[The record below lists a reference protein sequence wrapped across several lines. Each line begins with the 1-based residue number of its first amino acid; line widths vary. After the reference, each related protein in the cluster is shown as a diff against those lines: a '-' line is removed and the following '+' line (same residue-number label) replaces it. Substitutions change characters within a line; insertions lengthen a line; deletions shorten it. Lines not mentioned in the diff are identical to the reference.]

1 MGARTG
7 ARENA
12 LITGSS
18 LRRKCDAGRLRKTR
32 GVSTQTDIASEE
44 YALHRDTQLDPPLAR
59 DQYLFPVD
67 VNGTP
72 ISYMAGNSLGLQP
85 KSVRAAIDQELESW
99 ATLAVRGHSHGA
111 HPWIAFPSLLAE
123 SSAAIVGAQ
132 PNEIVMM
139 NSLTV
144 NIHMLLASFYQ
155 PRDGRRKI
163 LMEDYAFSSDS
174 YAIRS
179 HVAFRG
185 GHPDKDVIRLKPR
198 EGEDSLRTE
207 DVIAV
212 LRERGD
218 EIATIL
224 FGAVNYYSGE
234 FMDIPAITAAAHDVG
249 AYAGWDLAHAAGN
262 VPMHLHD
269 WGVDFAAWCSYKYL
283 NAGPGS
289 VAGAYIHEKHHTA
302 ALPRLEGWWTNKP
315 ETRFLMNPVVDP
327 LESAD
332 AWAVS
337 NPPLLIMAPALSALE
352 VFTDVGMPALRARS
366 LQLTAYMRELIELRN
381 STEPDAQKHV
391 HVITP
396 RDSDRHGAQLS
407 IRVSIEPFALIER
420 MYENHGVLGDAR
432 NPGIIRLAPIPM
444 YNTFHD
450 VWRAVTA
457 LFAELNG

>member
-1 MGARTG
+1 M
-7 ARENA
+7 
-12 LITGSS
+12 
-18 LRRKCDAGRLRKTR
+18 
-32 GVSTQTDIASEE
+32 STQTDFASAE
-44 YALHRDTQLDPPLAR
+44 YALNRDHNPDTPLAR
-59 DQYLFPVD
+59 DQYLLPTD
-67 VNGTP
+67 AHGTP
-72 ISYMAGNSLGLQP
+72 IAYLAGNSLGLQP
-85 KSVRAAIDQELESW
+85 KSTKAAIDQELDSW

-111 HPWIAFPSLLAE
+111 HPWMAFPSLLAE
-123 SSAAIVGAQ
+123 ASAAIVGAQ

-139 NSLTV
+139 NSLTI

-155 PRDGRRKI
+155 PRDHRRKI
-163 LMEDYAFSSDS
+163 VMEDYAFSSDS

-207 DVIAV
+207 DVIEV
-212 LRERGD
+212 LRDRGD
-218 EIATIL
+218 EIATVL

-234 FMDIPAITAAAHDVG
+234 FMDIPAITAVAHDIG

-262 VPMHLHD
+262 IPMSMHD
-269 WGVDFAAWCSYKYL
+269 WDVDFAAWCSYKYL

-289 VAGAYIHEKHHTA
+289 VAGAFIHEKHHKS

-315 ETRFLMNPVVDP
+315 ETRFRMDPIVDP
-327 LESAD
+327 LETAD

-352 VFTDVGMPALRARS
+352 VFTEVGMPALRARS
-366 LQLTAYMRELIELRN
+366 LQLTEYMRELITAL
-381 STEPDAQKHV
+381 DANDRV

-396 RDSDRHGAQLS
+396 SHSDRHGAQLS
-407 IRVSIEPFALIER
+407 IRVPIEPFALIER

-432 NPGIIRLAPIPM
+432 NPDIIRLAPIPM

-457 LFAELNG
+457 LFAELDD